1 MNMREKECAY
11 WVLRGIS
18 PEEGRKWREE
28 GGHAREGEAES
39 SRRSECCKGLLVQC
53 EKKM

>member
-1 MNMREKECAY
+1 MREKECAY

-28 GGHAREGEAES
+28 RREGMRGKVRLSLHGA
-39 SRRSECCKGLLVQC
+39 RSAVKAC
-53 EKKM
+53 